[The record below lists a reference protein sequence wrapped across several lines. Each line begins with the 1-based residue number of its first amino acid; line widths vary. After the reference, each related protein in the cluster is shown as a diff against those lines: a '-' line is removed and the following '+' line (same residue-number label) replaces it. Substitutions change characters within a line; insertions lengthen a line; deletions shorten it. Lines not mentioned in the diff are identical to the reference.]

1 MLHTDS
7 EDVAADAPAEEAAAE
22 PERMVLFVVGEH
34 RFAVPIERIREI
46 IPARPYTPLPGTG
59 GHVCGLIN
67 LRGRIVTVMD
77 LGARLGLPAASRLPE
92 HSIVIVEHRGKLVGM
107 AVEEVARIVSV
118 DAGTLADSAEVL
130 RSLRI
135 DRAYLRGV
143 GEVDDEI
150 FVAVDPD
157 EIFEPILA

>member
-7 EDVAADAPAEEAAAE
+7 EDVGAGVADVVAE

-46 IPARPYTPLPGTG
+46 IPNRPYTPLPGSG
-59 GHVCGLIN
+59 AHVCGLIN
-67 LRGRIVTVMD
+67 LRGRIVTVFD
-77 LGARLGLPAASRLPE
+77 LGARLELPPARAHPD

-118 DAGTLADSAEVL
+118 ESELLEASAETL
-130 RSLRI
+130 RTLRI
-135 DRAYLRGV
+135 DRSYLRGV

-150 FVAVDPD
+150 FVAVEPD
-157 EIFEPILA
+157 EIFGALLA